1 MPIKVWRGL
10 ASKENGG
17 NTRFHRNDRKRKISV
32 KSRFLQVTSYRNEP
46 GNGKLPLHQEKWSC
60 MTSAKIFKWE
70 RKTDELGGVSR
81 GKKSVLTSVR
91 MIVIIRWKRK
101 TLTNGQR
108 QDEEA
113 AAGWRREE
121 KCCTEKDVDRRSP
134 IGRGR
139 ADKDGI
145 PTETLLT
152 SPTENKEA
160 EGIYKI
166 ITERSGSEHQ
176 KIVYLE
182 IRKRKK

>member
-1 MPIKVWRGL
+1 
-10 ASKENGG
+10 
-17 NTRFHRNDRKRKISV
+17 
-32 KSRFLQVTSYRNEP
+32 
-46 GNGKLPLHQEKWSC
+46 

-91 MIVIIRWKRK
+91 MIVIIREKIKTKRTRLNEK
-101 TLTNGQR
+101 ATS
-108 QDEEA
+108 
-113 AAGWRREE
+113 GWGREE

-139 ADKDGI
+139 ADKDGM

-166 ITERSGSEHQ
+166 ITGRSGSEHQ